1 MGIVLK
7 QFDEAD
13 VTPKDDALLYDFI
26 INQSG
31 IVEGCTVTHLGANQL
46 QIAAG
51 WGIIKGRIFVVT
63 QETIYAQVADS
74 GTKRGRLYIEV
85 DIENTSA
92 PAAIKNMR
100 DATLP
105 ALVQEDINR
114 DGTVYQLPLVE
125 YDISTTAI
133 SNLVSVAATVT
144 GLMSA
149 LANKA
154 DANHTHNATAI
165 TAGTLTIARGGTGA
179 TSAAAAR
186 DALGAEAVLSSDR
199 KRKITISTSNPSGGT
214 DGDVWIKYS

>member
-7 QFDEAD
+7 QFDGSE
-13 VTPKDDALLYDFI
+13 VTPKDDALLYDFLI
-26 INQSG
+26 GQSG
-31 IVEGCTVTHLGANQL
+31 VVEGCTVTHLGANQL
-46 QIAAG
+46 QVASG
-51 WGIIKGRIFVVT
+51 WGVIKGRIFVVT
-63 QETIYAQVADS
+63 GEMIFAQVSDS

-85 DIENTSA
+85 DINNPTT
-92 PAAIKNMR
+92 PAAIKTTV
-100 DATLP
+100 ATTLP
-105 ALVQEDINR
+105 ALVQEDINGS
-114 DGTVYQLPLVE
+114 GTIYQLPLVE

-179 TSAAAAR
+179 TTAAAAR
-186 DALGAEAVLSSDR
+186 TNLGAEAILNADQ
-199 KRKITISTSNPSGGT
+199 KRKITISTSNPSGGS